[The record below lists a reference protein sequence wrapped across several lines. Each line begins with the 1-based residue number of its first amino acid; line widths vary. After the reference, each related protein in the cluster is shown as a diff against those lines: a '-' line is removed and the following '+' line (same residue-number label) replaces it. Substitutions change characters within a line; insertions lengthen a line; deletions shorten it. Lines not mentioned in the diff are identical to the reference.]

1 MFVRMRRRYVRVV
14 RRRSRR
20 TGRFGTRRRPMA
32 KYNRRGVKKT
42 SRGRRLMDG
51 GASGSGQVPYLPL
64 SQYVFSPNT
73 ASQAR
78 AAKRMRSSVG
88 LGANDPDNGTGAYN
102 QWSQRYAQAKFGSL
116 TLKKLLKNMTDV
128 TTFTWQ
134 KYARFGDNGQIFMN
148 NHEDTVNGN
157 WSLPCN
163 VFDLTSVANWSNGA
177 LNAYSPLWSLR
188 KKTAAGTN
196 GRYDWITVA
205 GQDPT
210 GTSSNT
216 WQVEKSSH
224 KVTTQMAYPNEQ
236 SVLKWASIELE
247 LWGMKNHPTK
257 WTVEVCQFSEDVCPS
272 QGVSAD
278 GNYNEFWDSMLKQ
291 YQYNPLANNLSGFG
305 KKVFKVLRRYNVDI
319 DPTASFENDADPHV
333 KTMKIFLR
341 FNRRCNYEW
350 KHSNAAGQT
359 GAEFGSVNWQQED
372 NENQSTVHPNARV
385 FLMLRASN
393 YNYLTDNTQISS
405 ANTPSYSIK
414 VKTQHILSN

>member
-1 MFVRMRRRYVRVV
+1 ME
-14 RRRSRR
+14 
-20 TGRFGTRRRPMA
+20 
-32 KYNRRGVKKT
+32 
-42 SRGRRLMDG
+42 G

-64 SQYVFSPNT
+64 SQYVFSG
-73 ASQAR
+73 ASTQS
-78 AAKRMRSSVG
+78 AKRMRRSTG
-88 LGANDPDNGTGAYN
+88 LGGNDPDMGTGAYN
-102 QWSQRYAQAKFGSL
+102 QWSQRYAQAKFGKL
-116 TLKKLLKNMTDV
+116 TLKKLLRNMTDL
-128 TTFTWQ
+128 TTFTFQ
-134 KYARFGDNGQIFMN
+134 KYSRFGDNGQIYMS

-163 VFDLTSVANWSNGA
+163 VFDLTSVANWTNGA
-177 LNAYSPLWSLR
+177 VNSYAPLWALR
-188 KKTAAGTN
+188 KKTITSATVTN
-196 GRYDWITVA
+196 GQYEWYA
-205 GQDPT
+205 LQGQQPT
-210 GTSSNT
+210 GTNST
-216 WQVEKSSH
+216 VWQVEKSSH
-224 KVTTQMAYPNEQ
+224 RTNTQMAYPNEQ

-257 WTVEVCQFSEDVCPS
+257 WTVEVCQFSEDVCPV
-272 QGVSAD
+272 QAVNAD

-291 YQYNPLANNLSGFG
+291 YQYNPLANNSNGFG

-341 FNRRCNYEW
+341 FNRRCNFEW
-350 KHSNAAGQT
+350 KYSNAAGQT
-359 GAEFGSVNWQQED
+359 AADFGSVNWQQED
-372 NENQSTVHPNARV
+372 NENQATVHPNARV